1 MEEPGFQ
8 IRSDRPLHPSGGYGA
23 LRGSDTPCCGQGGN
37 QGRGAPAGRK
47 RWPPCRQEK
56 RRQTGSPRRTP
67 PRGRPWQGGKTHCG
81 DSHREGAARS
91 VSSGGWPLRANPG
104 GPARE
109 RKPLLGSEQP
119 GPRNC
124 EDEEEEP
131 AGREVAV
138 GAGGGPRAAGRLRTC
153 PPGRGPFCHRG
164 RALSRHA
171 GATGHVVPVHAPKW
185 GVSPSEENAL
195 SETTP
200 PLERE
205 RANPAHGEDVPPR
218 RCVRRCVWVGS
229 SGPSFIAKRTGTVR
243 PRARGAVSV
252 RVRPPGGAV
261 GSKMC
266 GRSRGNAACG
276 PSFLTWGGWGSPNRC
291 HPRIRHGLAPACS
304 SKDSKPL
311 PSPAGVVYVPRCPQP
326 QREGHSARSF
336 PPGDRRAAVG
346 GRG

>member
-1 MEEPGFQ
+1 M
-8 IRSDRPLHPSGGYGA
+8 
-23 LRGSDTPCCGQGGN
+23 
-37 QGRGAPAGRK
+37 
-47 RWPPCRQEK
+47 
-56 RRQTGSPRRTP
+56 
-67 PRGRPWQGGKTHCG
+67 
-81 DSHREGAARS
+81 
-91 VSSGGWPLRANPG
+91 RANPG

-109 RKPLLGSEQP
+109 RKPLLGSDQLA
-119 GPRNC
+119 PRPAGTRRRSR
-124 EDEEEEP
+124 P
-131 AGREVAV
+131 AGRWPWGQE
-138 GAGGGPRAAGRLRTC
+138 AGREQRATC
-153 PPGRGPFCHRG
+153 APVLLEGAPSVTEEGHRPATRG
-164 RALSRHA
+164 RLGMSSRF
-171 GATGHVVPVHAPKW
+171 TAPKW

-200 PLERE
+200 PLGRE